1 MELAALDSID
11 HGAYTEYIRAK
22 RSGSPDFFSAIK
34 HKISAGIHS
43 KLKQIGQASA
53 GFSTGG
59 SAHKEHGYNYDPV
72 GSQNPFYKLIK
83 NNFLHRQWIYA

>member
-53 GFSTGG
+53 GFSTGSG
-59 SAHKEHGYNYDPV
+59 HKEHGYNYDPV
-72 GSQNPFYKLIK
+72 SSQTSILKFK
-83 NNFLHRQWIYA
+83 NNLKN